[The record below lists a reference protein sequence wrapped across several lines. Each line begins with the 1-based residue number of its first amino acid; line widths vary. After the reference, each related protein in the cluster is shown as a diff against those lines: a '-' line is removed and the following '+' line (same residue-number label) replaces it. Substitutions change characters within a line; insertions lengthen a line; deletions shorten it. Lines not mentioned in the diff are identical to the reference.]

1 MSKYFAYDPEC
12 GFELFDTADE
22 AQSHAQDAIDQFRE
36 EAAEGWPES
45 VEGVCWGELKQHAV
59 ETTLNAGDKE
69 DIDKEFSD
77 YILED
82 PE

>member
-12 GFELFDTADE
+12 GFELFETAAE

-59 ETTLNAGDKE
+59 ESTFNAGGEVD
-69 DIDKEFSD
+69 SD
-77 YILED
+77 YSLED
-82 PE
+82 VE

>member
-12 GFELFDTADE
+12 GFELFETADE

-36 EAAEGWPES
+36 EAAGGWPES

-59 ETTLNAGDKE
+59 ERTFNAGDEE
-69 DIDKEFSD
+69 DIDKEYSD
-77 YILED
+77 YSLED
-82 PE
+82 TE